1 MNSKSLNTTLFLFL
15 LCVSPFLNAQT
26 DKLLNCHDSI
36 LNKKIEFFELDIY
49 QNIYAVD
56 QNSTLFKL
64 NKNGELIHTF
74 GNANYGTLTSVQVLS
89 PMKLFLFY
97 KESGILLFLNEQ
109 LAPITEP
116 IYLFEKNYQHISLAG
131 ASISN
136 QIFLYDLLDSKVI
149 ILDYFM
155 KEISQNQ
162 LRLEDFNPIKIISTS
177 DNGFVLHDPNYGV
190 LFFDN
195 FGTSEK
201 LIPFNIYSEIQI
213 INNQLLF
220 IENDKWVEYDLK
232 KMDLHKIELSKLT
245 QQDQRIKSLKKSD
258 SHLVGIDEFGNLF
271 ICPKNF

>member
-213 INNQLLF
+213 INNLLLF

-232 KMDLHKIELSKLT
+232 KMDLHKIELSKLI

>member
-64 NKNGELIHTF
+64 NKNGKLIHTF

-89 PMKLFLFY
+89 PMKLLLFY

-232 KMDLHKIELSKLT
+232 KMDLHKIELSKLI

>member
-232 KMDLHKIELSKLT
+232 KWIC
-245 QQDQRIKSLKKSD
+245 IK
-258 SHLVGIDEFGNLF
+258 
-271 ICPKNF
+271 